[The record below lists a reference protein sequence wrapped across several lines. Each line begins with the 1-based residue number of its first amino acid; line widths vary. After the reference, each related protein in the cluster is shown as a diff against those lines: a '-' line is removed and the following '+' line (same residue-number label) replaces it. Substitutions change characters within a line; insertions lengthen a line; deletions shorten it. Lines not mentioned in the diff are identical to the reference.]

1 VIPAWLPLRPDL
13 PGRAPEI
20 AEGRA
25 RLEREGSLTISG
37 APGIGKTSLAGAIVA
52 IQGRTLVAVSLL
64 GCEDAADAVRALG
77 EAVGIRPVGD
87 EGALYDAMRAFGPV
101 DLVVDDIGNEAVLEP
116 LQRAAATAADARLVL
131 VSEAPL
137 PGALVLG
144 GLPDALLA
152 PFAPDADPADFGGN
166 PLLARLSG
174 ALSAPVA
181 EALARLGAIA
191 DLLAAF
197 PVGFVGGSG
206 GLGGSLPA
214 VATVP
219 DADRVVLRRGIAAH
233 LTPLADANAA
243 AMALP
248 AVENLLALA
257 RGAHLPMLPDPR
269 DLLLLRRLAHLVPSR
284 ADACRCLAAAARL
297 AAAAGQ
303 VQVARALVA
312 DPLREGGAP
321 ADVATL
327 LWADGD
333 ALLAAGEVE
342 DALGRYADASALFRR
357 ARDPQRAATLH
368 RRVAD
373 RLAARG
379 QLPQA
384 ESHYRQAR
392 QLYRME
398 DDAIGLAATLR
409 GAADLAVG
417 AGEWVTAGTLH
428 EQVAATVDRAGGAAL
443 ERANLRLGEATLAI
457 ARGEYSRAERL
468 LHALGVLANDQPLLR
483 ANVARR
489 RADLLLRRGDHE
501 GAAAAARQAGTLYA
515 TLGEAPANAAC
526 ARLLGDIAAAAGRL
540 EEARGTYRQAL
551 RLQVR
556 IQDLRGLLRTLEHAA
571 VVEEALGRLDEARKL
586 REQRAAVMAVA

>member
-1 VIPAWLPLRPDL
+1 MIPAWLPLRPDL
-13 PGRAPEI
+13 PGRAAEI

-25 RLEREGSLTISG
+25 RLERDGIFTIGG
-37 APGIGKTSLAGAIVA
+37 APGIGKTSLAGAVVA
-52 IQGRTLVAVSLL
+52 IPGRTLVAVSLL

-87 EGALYDAMRAFGPV
+87 EGALFDAMRAYGPL
-101 DLVVDDIGNEAVLEP
+101 DLVADDIGTDAVLEP
-116 LQRAAATAADARLVL
+116 LHRAAAAAADARLVL

-137 PGALVLG
+137 PGGVEIG
-144 GLPDALLA
+144 GLSDALLQA
-152 PFAPDADPADFGGN
+152 LAPDADPAGFDGN

-174 ALSAPVA
+174 ALSVPLD
-181 EALARLGAIA
+181 EALARLGALGG
-191 DLLAAF
+191 LLAAF
-197 PVGFVGGSG
+197 PVGFA

-219 DADRVVLRRGIAAH
+219 DADRVVLRRGIAARIR
-233 LTPLADANAA
+233 PLADADAA

-248 AVENLLALA
+248 AVEGLLALA
-257 RGAHLPMLPDPR
+257 RGAHVPGLPDPR
-269 DLLLLRRLAHLVPSR
+269 DLLLLRRLATLVPAR

-303 VQVARALVA
+303 VQVARALLV
-312 DPLREGGAP
+312 DRLREGGAP

-333 ALLAAGEVE
+333 ALLAVGEVE
-342 DALGRYADASALFRR
+342 DALGRYVDASALFRR
-357 ARDPQRAATLH
+357 ARDPARAATLH

-379 QLPQA
+379 QVSQA

-392 QLYRME
+392 QLYRAE
-398 DDAIGLAATLR
+398 DDAVGVAATLR

-501 GAAAAARQAGTLYA
+501 GATGAARQAAALYA

-526 ARLLGDIAAAAGRL
+526 ARLLGDVAAAAGRL
-540 EEARGTYRQAL
+540 EEARATYRQAL

-556 IQDLRGLLRTLEHAA
+556 IQDLRGLLKTLEHAA
-571 VVEEALGRLDEARKL
+571 VVEESLGRLDEARKL

>member
-1 VIPAWLPLRPDL
+1 MIPSWLPLRPDL
-13 PGRAPEI
+13 PGRATEI

-25 RLEREGSLTISG
+25 RLEREGVLTIGG

-52 IQGRTLVAVSLL
+52 GSGRALVAVSLL
-64 GCEDAADAVRALG
+64 GCEDPADAVRALG

-87 EGALYDAMRAFGPV
+87 EGALLDAMRAHGPL
-101 DLVVDDIGNEAVLEP
+101 DLVADDIGNDAVLEP
-116 LQRAAATAADARLVL
+116 LHRAVAAAADARLVL
-131 VSEAPL
+131 IVESPP
-137 PGALVLG
+137 PGSLVLG
-144 GLPDALLA
+144 GLPPALLA
-152 PFAPDADPADFGGN
+152 ALAPDADPASFDGN
-166 PLLARLSG
+166 PLLARLSA
-174 ALSAPVA
+174 ALSLPVDD
-181 EALARLGAIA
+181 ALARLGAVGA
-191 DLLAAF
+191 LLAAF
-197 PVGFVGGSG
+197 PVGFPVGFA
-206 GLGGSLPA
+206 GLGGSPPA

-219 DADRVVLRRGIAAH
+219 DADRVVLRRGIAAR
-233 LTPLADANAA
+233 LTPLADADAA

-248 AVENLLALA
+248 ALESLLSLA
-257 RGAHLPMLPDPR
+257 RGAHPPVLPDTR
-269 DLLLLRRLAHLVPSR
+269 DLLLLRRLARMVPSA

-312 DPLREGGAP
+312 DRLREGGAP

-357 ARDPQRAATLH
+357 ARDPNRAATLH
-368 RRVAD
+368 RRAAD

-379 QLPQA
+379 QLVQA

-398 DDAIGLAATLR
+398 DDAIGIAATLR

-428 EQVAATVDRAGGAAL
+428 EQVAATVDRASGAAR

-457 ARGEYSRAERL
+457 ARGEYGRAERL
-468 LHALGVLANDQPLLR
+468 LQALGVLANDQPLLR

-501 GAAAAARQAGTLYA
+501 SAAVAARQAATLYA

-526 ARLLGDIAAAAGRL
+526 VRLLGDVAAAAGRL
-540 EEARGTYRQAL
+540 TEARATYRQAL

-571 VVEEALGRLDEARKL
+571 VVEEALGRVDEARKL